1 MKDLIFFTD
10 RYPYNTSEAFIENEI
25 TTMAA
30 NYNRVFILPCG
41 LMVNTDTCREVPSN
55 VYVLTP
61 PCRDDI
67 YQSKPSISKK
77 TIWGI
82 KHLYFWMM
90 MCFLSPLFY
99 KELYYL
105 IFQFGFNFPRFIRI
119 IRTLAPSLRNK
130 WHYRK
135 RLKQYELGDVE
146 CYSYWLEPT
155 VLFSDDIVG
164 VHVNKKIS
172 RTHRW
177 DLYVEESPIGYLPFQ
192 RQIISSI
199 NHLYVISKD
208 GLDYLSKM
216 YPEFKNKMSIS
227 RLGTK
232 DYGLNKEGKRNI
244 FRIVS
249 CSNMIQVKRVDM
261 IIDALSKIK
270 NISTQVHW
278 VHFGAGQL
286 FNKLKAE
293 AASKLNN
300 IDYSFM
306 GQVSNKEVVSYY
318 ENNHVDLFVNVSESE
333 GIPVSIMEAISFG
346 IPVVATDVGGT
357 SEIVVDGYNGLL
369 MNKNFNVEELTTI
382 FLDAIT
388 GRINISSFREG
399 ARKVWEERYSCEKN
413 YNEFYKNLN

>member
-1 MKDLIFFTD
+1 MKDLVFFTD

-25 TTMAA
+25 NIMAS

-41 LMVNTDTCREVPSN
+41 LMVNTDNCREVPSN

-61 PCRDDI
+61 PCSDDI

-77 TIWGI
+77 IRWGI
-82 KHLYFWMM
+82 KHLYLWMAL
-90 MCFLSPLFY
+90 CFLSPIFY

-105 IFQFGFNFPRFIRI
+105 IFKVGFKTSRFIRI

-130 WHYRK
+130 WHYK
-135 RLKQYELGDVE
+135 KILKQYKLRNVE

-155 VLFSDDIVG
+155 VLFSRYIVG
-164 VHVNKKIS
+164 VPVSNIIS

-177 DLYVEESPIGYLPFQ
+177 DLYIEESPIGYLAFQ

-216 YPEFKNKMSIS
+216 YPEFKDKMSIS

-232 DYGLNKEGKRNI
+232 DYGLNKEGKQNV

-249 CSNMIQVKRVDM
+249 CSNMIHVKRVDK
-261 IIDALSKIK
+261 IIDALSKVK
-270 NISTQVHW
+270 NMPTQVQW

-286 FNKLKAE
+286 FSKLKTE

-300 IDYSFM
+300 IEYSFM

-346 IPVVATDVGGT
+346 IPVLATDVGGT

-369 MNKNFNVEELTTI
+369 MNKNFNVEELTKI
-382 FLDAIT
+382 FLEAIT
-388 GRINISSFREG
+388 GEINIISFREG